1 MKTQKLNGRIGTQM
15 HNHIIHKRTFNHLA
29 KLASHLTLKH
39 RVKELLDIQATAE
52 CNFTLNEYVT

>member
-1 MKTQKLNGRIGTQM
+1 M
-15 HNHIIHKRTFNHLA
+15 HNHIIHKRTFIHLA

-52 CNFTLNEYVT
+52 CNFTLNAYVT